1 MTKVFG
7 LNQTVA
13 YLRLYRESL
22 RLQISK
28 FCPLMLKNKVHPVC
42 CIILLFIKSQTIN
55 NFKNKIMIKIDDNG
69 IFALVN
75 VIAIGGL
82 E

>member
-1 MTKVFG
+1 M
-7 LNQTVA
+7 
-13 YLRLYRESL
+13 LYHTSFY
-22 RLQISK
+22 QK
-28 FCPLMLKNKVHPVC
+28 PDY
-42 CIILLFIKSQTIN
+42 N

-69 IFALVN
+69 IVALVN

>member
-1 MTKVFG
+1 M
-7 LNQTVA
+7 A

-28 FCPLMLKNKVHPVC
+28 FCPLMLKYIRYVASYF
-42 CIILLFIKSQTIN
+42 FIKSRPIN

-69 IFALVN
+69 IVALVN
-75 VIAIGGL
+75 VITIGGL

>member
-7 LNQTVA
+7 LDQTVA
-13 YLRLYRESL
+13 YLRLYRGSL

-28 FCPLMLKNKVHPVC
+28 FCPLMLKNKVHSVC

-69 IFALVN
+69 IVALVN

>member
-1 MTKVFG
+1 
-7 LNQTVA
+7 
-13 YLRLYRESL
+13 
-22 RLQISK
+22 
-28 FCPLMLKNKVHPVC
+28 MLHHTS
-42 CIILLFIKSQTIN
+42 FIKSQTIN

-69 IFALVN
+69 IVDLVN